1 MIRTD
6 YSLPIIAAC
15 LAEFNGEN
23 LFHYLNKG
31 YKIINGAANV
41 VDYHG
46 TIIHVCGAHTMKF
59 QKAHLVKSLKRKS
72 LATRKEES
80 QIKSFAMRVFGR
92 LINTESMGEALPIIK
107 NMHIVFNSE
116 EMTEQCKKALK
127 FLEESVNTFRQKGA
141 IEIGDWDFDDKED
154 DIDHCEN
161 HAFLPENANELSKAK
176 GTLFQT
182 HFERVRKSINIS
194 RQQRA
199 DNNPYH
205 LPDYIDYI
213 WHNLLPTIS
222 LWSRIL
228 LGSLQKHN
236 KNINDQKLLSY
247 VGKTIFDMS
256 LTNSYAEEYFSIIK
270 QNKRYVS
277 LPVVEF
283 IERHCTTVLGLRRQ
297 YVQTIQTSLCD
308 SANVADIHVWTK
320 KDIKKL
326 NSVSGNAY
334 KKASKIEEEDDRKSF
349 GSMEEEWR
357 PKFKVSSSP
366 RVSGVYQES
375 PNQPLHFS
383 PPVSGKNKT
392 KSTELSSS
400 EKEIY
405 MCYQSFRSSNYDLIA
420 ESMPDMDVD
429 TELRRQ
435 WRSLSFREKMNVD
448 TPVKQSKRRYCVC
461 RRPYNRKTD
470 PLMVQ
475 CNFCSE

>member
-1 MIRTD
+1 
-6 YSLPIIAAC
+6 
-15 LAEFNGEN
+15 
-23 LFHYLNKG
+23 
-31 YKIINGAANV
+31 
-41 VDYHG
+41 
-46 TIIHVCGAHTMKF
+46 
-59 QKAHLVKSLKRKS
+59 
-72 LATRKEES
+72 
-80 QIKSFAMRVFGR
+80 
-92 LINTESMGEALPIIK
+92 MGEALLIIK

-116 EMTEQCKKALK
+116 EMTEQCKEALK
-127 FLEESVNTFRQKGA
+127 FLEESVNTFRQKSA

-154 DIDHCEN
+154 DIDQGEN
-161 HAFLPENANELSKAK
+161 HAFLPENANKLSKAK

-182 HFERVRKSINIS
+182 HFERFRKSINIS

-199 DNNPYH
+199 DNSPYH

-256 LTNSYAEEYFSIIK
+256 LTNSYAEEYCSIIK

-277 LPVVEF
+277 MPVVEF
-283 IERHCTTVLGLRRQ
+283 IERHYTTVLGLRRL

-320 KDIKKL
+320 EDIKKL
-326 NSVSGNAY
+326 NSVSGKAY

-349 GSMEEEWR
+349 GFMEEQWR

-366 RVSGVYQES
+366 RLSGVYPES

-405 MCYQSFRSSNYDLIA
+405 MCYQSFRSLNYDLIA

-448 TPVKQSKRRYCVC
+448 TPVKQSKRRHCVC
-461 RRPYNRKTD
+461 RRPYNKKNRSFNGT
-470 PLMVQ
+470 M
-475 CNFCSE
+475 